1 MGVCGLRRCGPI
13 LRLVAANGNGMNVPI
28 DLAKKALEG
37 RVSMACLSRTKAKC
51 AYRTGHDYA
60 LQSGKRTL
68 GRLTVLDVKASTTPD
83 LTLQDARKLGFRT
96 RTDFYERWKG
106 QETIWLIRFVMGV
119 HVDTPRLLAK
129 RCGTHSGD
137 YVSSASQ
144 ALPETAEEVSSG
156 LQSRYAAEAVVKYQI
171 TQAERSGRLQMALE
185 TIRKHGGK
193 GPATNQKLRDA
204 QAKARQHGDRVV
216 YDVG

>member
-1 MGVCGLRRCGPI
+1 MARTPVI
-13 LRLVAANGNGMNVPI
+13 LPA

-51 AYRTGHDYA
+51 AFKPGHDYA
-60 LQSGKRTL
+60 LQSGKHTFQE
-68 GRLTVLDVKASTTPD
+68 RLTVTEVKASTTAE

-144 ALPETAEEVSSG
+144 ALPETSEEVSAHMQTRFASENAIKRELSLSE
-156 LQSRYAAEAVVKYQI
+156 LQARALEAVRAM
-171 TQAERSGRLQMALE
+171 TPHASGRDFKRLRA
-185 TIRKHGGK
+185 
-193 GPATNQKLRDA
+193 ATNQIRA
-204 QAKARQHGDRVV
+204 
-216 YDVG
+216 VGVIDE

>member
-1 MGVCGLRRCGPI
+1 MI
-13 LRLVAANGNGMNVPI
+13 LPA

-51 AYRTGHDYA
+51 AFKPGHDYA

-144 ALPETAEEVSSG
+144 ALPETSEEVSESVQKRFA
-156 LQSRYAAEAVVKYQI
+156 LEAQANLALNRQIPRERLIAAVKEILPAPRNAKDRKQMRSIEHETRRYQI
-171 TQAERSGRLQMALE
+171 DRATE
-185 TIRKHGGK
+185 TC
-193 GPATNQKLRDA
+193 
-204 QAKARQHGDRVV
+204 
-216 YDVG
+216 